1 MKKTF
6 YHILFLCI
14 MALCLLPSCTS
25 NTDIERYGW
34 LHIARPLSDT
44 LLCTRGAVA
53 GEIDYM
59 VSISQDGETIMA
71 PTRFSTI
78 DSSIPLSA
86 GTGYTL
92 FAENCSP
99 DEAEAMPTI
108 YGQPRYVGTES
119 FDIIANQPTDITVHC
134 SMANAAFKIV
144 KDASFY
150 YTSFTVTASLGARSL
165 TFSNDEAMGY
175 FNVDGETATLQYE
188 VVATDAEGKTGRA
201 SGSLQ
206 LKPRNLSKLVLKG
219 TALGHIDLSIS
230 YDDTFTPHVTEI
242 VLEN

>member
-1 MKKTF
+1 MG
-6 YHILFLCI
+6 YRYIIFLLIPLLLVGCI
-14 MALCLLPSCTS
+14 
-25 NTDIERYGW
+25 NQIEPQTQGW
-34 LHIARPLSDT
+34 LHIGKPTQESVSE
-44 LLCTRGAVA
+44 TRSSSND
-53 GEIDYM
+53 IDYL
-59 VSISQDGETIMA
+59 VSVVKDNDVVINPIRYSIIGN
-71 PTRFSTI
+71 
-78 DSSIPLSA
+78 SIPLSA
-86 GTGYTL
+86 DRYTL
-92 FAENCSP
+92 VAESCTKT
-99 DEAEAMPTI
+99 EAEHLPTL

-119 FDIIANQPTDITVHC
+119 FIISPNQKTSVFVKC

-230 YDDTFTPHVTEI
+230 YDDTFTPYVTEI

>member
-1 MKKTF
+1 MG
-6 YHILFLCI
+6 YRYIIFLLIPLLLVGCI
-14 MALCLLPSCTS
+14 
-25 NTDIERYGW
+25 NQIEPQAQGW
-34 LHIARPLSDT
+34 LHIGKPTQESVSE
-44 LLCTRGAVA
+44 TRSSSND
-53 GEIDYM
+53 IDYL
-59 VSISQDGETIMA
+59 VSVVKDNDVVINPIRYSIIGN
-71 PTRFSTI
+71 
-78 DSSIPLSA
+78 SIPLSA
-86 GTGYTL
+86 DRYTL
-92 FAENCSP
+92 VAESCTKT
-99 DEAEAMPTI
+99 EAEHLPTL

-119 FDIIANQPTDITVHC
+119 FTISPNQKTSVFVKC

-165 TFSNDEAMGY
+165 TFSNDETMGY
-175 FNVDGETATLQYE
+175 FNVDGETVTLQYE